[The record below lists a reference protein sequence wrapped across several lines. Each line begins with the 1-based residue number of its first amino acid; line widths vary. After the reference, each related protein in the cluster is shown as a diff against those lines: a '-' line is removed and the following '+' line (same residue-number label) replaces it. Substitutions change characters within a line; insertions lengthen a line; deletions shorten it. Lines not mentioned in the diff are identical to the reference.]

1 MANLYSQKIWPGN
14 MWLPDPDLSLEE
26 RYRQVLEMA
35 VLINNTPC
43 GMLKCKND
51 DSFTI
56 LHINDGFLNLTGYTR
71 EEISSLFA
79 NAYLNLIHP
88 DDRKRVHE
96 PAIPQGKNG
105 SILSSEYRI
114 LCKNGACRWIAE
126 TRCCAQEEDGQALFF
141 TLTDITDL
149 CETRE
154 DLRLSL
160 DWHHMVMQ
168 QSQNVIFEWEKNT
181 NSLLF
186 SANWMEIFGYP
197 PMDILD
203 FHQMKKRGHLKPKD
217 VDVLRQML
225 DEMIRGTPFLSQECQ
240 IRTKSGAFSWFRI
253 QAACRQGTDGG
264 PLKIV
269 GMIVNIDEE
278 KRMIDS
284 LRKKA
289 ERDPLTNLYNKAAI
303 QHLVEQYLAA
313 HPDDQCALLM
323 IDIDNFKFAN
333 DTMGHLFGDV
343 LLTDLSASICG
354 ETRVS
359 DLVGRVGGDEFLVL
373 LKGVSSP
380 QAAFQKSLRFL
391 ALAQKLFQEKHHISI
406 SCSIGISLFPA
417 DGRDFRSLYQ
427 CADIA
432 LYQAKRKGKNT
443 SCLYS
448 SQMTC
453 PLPDSPGPKP
463 PVHSRRLSAA
473 GIRQLMEDVF
483 LTLYQAKDIE
493 KTIPLILET
502 IGSQLGASRA
512 YVFENSEDG
521 SFCSNTFEWCNN
533 GISPQRE
540 NLQNLSYGSLSCY
553 GEQFDKNGVFFCQNA
568 ENALSFRQKQPP
580 AQKIY
585 SMMQCMMRCNGEF
598 SGFVGF
604 DECTGNRLWTEEEVT
619 ALTRLSELIGIFLS
633 KKRAQQRANRNLRR
647 MQDLLDRQNASL
659 YAVSQKDFRLLYL
672 NKKMKQQYPFAAAGH
687 CCYGAFFQRNAPCE
701 GCPARNEEGYLEIF
715 NPRLGIWSAVSAS
728 TIEWDG
734 LDAVLLTC
742 YDITKYRKDI

>member
-203 FHQMKKRGHLKPKD
+203 FHLLKKRGHLKPKD

-253 QAACRQGTDGG
+253 QAACRPGTDGG

-289 ERDPLTNLYNKAAI
+289 EKDPLTNLYNKAAI
-303 QHLVEQYLAA
+303 QHLIEQYLAA
-313 HPDDQCALLM
+313 HPDEQCALLM
-323 IDIDNFKFAN
+323 FDIDNFKFAN

-391 ALAQKLFQEKHHISI
+391 TLAQKLFQENTI
-406 SCSIGISLFPA
+406 FP
-417 DGRDFRSLYQ
+417 F
-427 CADIA
+427 
-432 LYQAKRKGKNT
+432 
-443 SCLYS
+443 
-448 SQMTC
+448 
-453 PLPDSPGPKP
+453 P
-463 PVHSRRLSAA
+463 
-473 GIRQLMEDVF
+473 
-483 LTLYQAKDIE
+483 
-493 KTIPLILET
+493 
-502 IGSQLGASRA
+502 
-512 YVFENSEDG
+512 
-521 SFCSNTFEWCNN
+521 
-533 GISPQRE
+533 
-540 NLQNLSYGSLSCY
+540 
-553 GEQFDKNGVFFCQNA
+553 
-568 ENALSFRQKQPP
+568 
-580 AQKIY
+580 
-585 SMMQCMMRCNGEF
+585 
-598 SGFVGF
+598 
-604 DECTGNRLWTEEEVT
+604 
-619 ALTRLSELIGIFLS
+619 
-633 KKRAQQRANRNLRR
+633 
-647 MQDLLDRQNASL
+647 
-659 YAVSQKDFRLLYL
+659 
-672 NKKMKQQYPFAAAGH
+672 
-687 CCYGAFFQRNAPCE
+687 
-701 GCPARNEEGYLEIF
+701 
-715 NPRLGIWSAVSAS
+715 AVSAFPFFRP
-728 TIEWDG
+728 T
-734 LDAVLLTC
+734 AVIFEACISVQILRC
-742 YDITKYRKDI
+742 IKRKEKGKILPVCILRR

>member
-141 TLTDITDL
+141 TLTDITGL

-269 GMIVNIDEE
+269 G
-278 KRMIDS
+278 
-284 LRKKA
+284 
-289 ERDPLTNLYNKAAI
+289 
-303 QHLVEQYLAA
+303 
-313 HPDDQCALLM
+313 
-323 IDIDNFKFAN
+323 DIR
-333 DTMGHLFGDV
+333 L
-343 LLTDLSASICG
+343 
-354 ETRVS
+354 
-359 DLVGRVGGDEFLVL
+359 
-373 LKGVSSP
+373 
-380 QAAFQKSLRFL
+380 
-391 ALAQKLFQEKHHISI
+391 
-406 SCSIGISLFPA
+406 
-417 DGRDFRSLYQ
+417 
-427 CADIA
+427 
-432 LYQAKRKGKNT
+432 
-443 SCLYS
+443 
-448 SQMTC
+448 
-453 PLPDSPGPKP
+453 
-463 PVHSRRLSAA
+463 SRRC
-473 GIRQLMEDVF
+473 F
-483 LTLYQAKDIE
+483 
-493 KTIPLILET
+493 
-502 IGSQLGASRA
+502 
-512 YVFENSEDG
+512 
-521 SFCSNTFEWCNN
+521 
-533 GISPQRE
+533 
-540 NLQNLSYGSLSCY
+540 
-553 GEQFDKNGVFFCQNA
+553 
-568 ENALSFRQKQPP
+568 
-580 AQKIY
+580 
-585 SMMQCMMRCNGEF
+585 
-598 SGFVGF
+598 
-604 DECTGNRLWTEEEVT
+604 
-619 ALTRLSELIGIFLS
+619 
-633 KKRAQQRANRNLRR
+633 
-647 MQDLLDRQNASL
+647 
-659 YAVSQKDFRLLYL
+659 
-672 NKKMKQQYPFAAAGH
+672 
-687 CCYGAFFQRNAPCE
+687 
-701 GCPARNEEGYLEIF
+701 
-715 NPRLGIWSAVSAS
+715 
-728 TIEWDG
+728 
-734 LDAVLLTC
+734 
-742 YDITKYRKDI
+742 